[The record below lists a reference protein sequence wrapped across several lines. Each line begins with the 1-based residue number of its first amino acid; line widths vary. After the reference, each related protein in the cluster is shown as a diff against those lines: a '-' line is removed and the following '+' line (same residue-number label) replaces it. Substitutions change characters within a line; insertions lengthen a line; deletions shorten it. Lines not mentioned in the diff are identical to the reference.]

1 MTRNSAVMS
10 RVAGKPR
17 RALLAGPGTALRV
30 AFAGVAICCGA
41 LAAAPPSSATSVVQV
56 HQRPS
61 IRSVSPARARA
72 GKIITITGIRLDGAN
87 RVTIHGMRARF
98 HVVSASK
105 LTATVPA
112 TATTGRVKVT
122 VGGASATSPQTLAIA
137 PAVTIFDPVSGLVG
151 TKVKVTG
158 TGFADP
164 CEVSFGAVAAAC
176 KANSA
181 TKITTTVP
189 PGATSGP
196 ITVTTVGGTV
206 TTPSSFTVTGPT
218 VAVSPV
224 SGPPGTPVTVTG
236 TGFRANEE
244 VDLYVGT
251 TDQVLAASNGAGN
264 ISYSGLVIPASAQ
277 PGDAWVSAVGRSS
290 GDAAQASFLVQ
301 ANWPEFGLGA
311 GGDRNNP
318 YENTLSTSNVGSI
331 DRDWS
336 YATGS
341 QIYSSPVVADGVVY
355 VRSSDD
361 NLYAISAATGSEL
374 WSYPTNAQT
383 SSPAVAN
390 GLVYAASADN
400 GLSALNAAT
409 GDLTWSFSTAQPV
422 ESSPTVANGVV
433 YFGTGDGTVWALNAT
448 SGDVLWSYATGGGA
462 ILSSLTVADGI
473 VFAGTAT
480 GPLDAIRATAGTLI
494 WSTFPTGGM
503 SSASVADGIVYVS
516 GNDGYLFAYNATS
529 GAYIWEYETSGNQW
543 TSPAVADG
551 IVYAGA
557 GGGILDAFDAA
568 TGALL
573 WSYTTNGPIDSSPA
587 VANGVVYIG
596 SEDDNLYALNAEF
609 GGRLWSYATGAS
621 IEYSSP
627 AIANGVVYAG
637 STDDSLYA
645 FDLAGGLSENDA
657 ARTRPT
663 ISALR
668 PDLSLPIRKRTV
680 A

>member
-1 MTRNSAVMS
+1 MTRKSADMNP
-10 RVAGKPR
+10 VAGKPR
-17 RALLAGPGTALRV
+17 RALLAGTGAALRV
-30 AFAGVAICCGA
+30 AFAGALAVCCVA
-41 LAAAPPSSATSVVQV
+41 LAAAPASSAASVVRV
-56 HQRPS
+56 HRGPS
-61 IRSVSPARARA
+61 IRAVSPAQARA
-72 GKIITITGIRLDGAN
+72 GKIITITGVRLKGVN

-98 HVVSASK
+98 HVVSARK

-112 TATTGRVKVT
+112 AATTGRVEVT
-122 VGGASATSPQTLAIA
+122 VGTASATSPHALAIA
-137 PAVTIFDPVSGLVG
+137 PAVNIFDPVSGQVG

-164 CEVSFGAVAAAC
+164 CEVSFGSVAAAC

-196 ITVTTVGGTV
+196 ITVTTTGGTV
-206 TTPSSFTVTGPT
+206 TTTSSFTVTGPT
-218 VAVSPV
+218 VSVSPV

-236 TGFRANEE
+236 SGFRANEE

-251 TDQVLAASNGAGN
+251 ADQVLVASNGAGN

-290 GDAAQASFLVQ
+290 GDAAQVSFLVQ
-301 ANWPEFGLGA
+301 ASWPEFGLGA
-311 GGDRNNP
+311 AGNRSNP
-318 YENTLSTSNVGSI
+318 YENTLTTGNVGSI

-336 YATGS
+336 YATGDP
-341 QIYSSPVVADGVVY
+341 IYSSPVVTDGLVY

-361 NLYAISAATGSEL
+361 NLYAISATGSRL
-374 WSYPTNAQT
+374 WSYPTDTQT
-383 SSPAVAN
+383 GSPAVAN
-390 GLVYAASADN
+390 GVVYVASADN
-400 GLSALNAAT
+400 GLSALNAST
-409 GDLTWSFSTAQPV
+409 GDLIWSFSTAQPV

-462 ILSSLTVADGI
+462 IFSSLTVADGV

-480 GPLDAIRATAGTLI
+480 GPLDAIRASAGTLL

-503 SSASVADGIVYVS
+503 SSAAVADGIVYVS
-516 GNDGYLFAYNATS
+516 GNDGFLFAYNAAS
-529 GAYIWEYETSGNQW
+529 GASIWEYETDGNQW
-543 TSPAVADG
+543 TSPAIADG

-557 GGGILDAFDAA
+557 GGGILDAFSAA

-573 WSYTTNGPIDSSPA
+573 WSYTTSGPIDSSPA

-596 SEDDNLYALNAEF
+596 SEDDDLYALSAEF

-621 IEYSSP
+621 IEFSSP
-627 AIANGVVYAG
+627 AIANGVVYVG

-645 FDLAGGLSENDA
+645 FDLAGGLSDGST
-657 ARTRPT
+657 ARARPA

-668 PDLSLPIRKRTV
+668 PDLSLSLGKR
-680 A
+680 AAA